1 MYDTLYWEGDFIATD
16 KRFLGWFVGVVLV
29 EASLD
34 QGHLVLV
41 GVASG

>member
-1 MYDTLYWEGDFIATD
+1 MATD
-16 KRFLGWFVGVVLV
+16 TRFSGWFVGSDF